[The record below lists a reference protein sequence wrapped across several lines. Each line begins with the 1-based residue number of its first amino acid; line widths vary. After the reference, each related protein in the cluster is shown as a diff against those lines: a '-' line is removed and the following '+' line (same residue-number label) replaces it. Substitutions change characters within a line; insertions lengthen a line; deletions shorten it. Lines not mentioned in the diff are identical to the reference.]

1 MRRTLCLLT
10 ILAVAAAA
18 TTGCSLLKFSLDTGD
33 EPLTAEEVNI
43 RLMTRGFY
51 YDLRNEV
58 VAAADSIAA
67 ATPDAT
73 LVARAIRWKME
84 TTGAAVGAAMQAI
97 PDVALLDTWLLCR
110 RMDAVFSALP
120 DSLLFGA
127 QTHVARAAAASL
139 SARAGEL
146 ARSVL
151 SAERYGLMERFV
163 LQYERMHPV
172 GADAVEPTN
181 TTLAWIDFLRSEG
194 IDYKYST
201 GTISEVVADMSDRV
215 DGQTRHF
222 ANSIRWSGELLE
234 LRLAQD
240 SLRERVNS
248 RLDSVRRDF
257 ARMVSVAEG
266 LPEISDS
273 VLMSL
278 NIHVGQVIAAFDA
291 SVDNL
296 FANLD
301 AQRMELQSYATLEG
315 DRLVAR
321 SRQAAD
327 DVVKGAFDALPAL
340 LGRIVGW
347 IVLLFVVVLGAPF
360 LLGFWLG
367 RLRERTRQRRDPDRK

>member
-1 MRRTLCLLT
+1 MRRTLCFLT

-33 EPLTAEEVNI
+33 APLTAEEMNT

-67 ATPDAT
+67 STDDAT

-84 TTGAAVGAAMQAI
+84 TAGAAVGAAMQAI

-110 RMDAVFSALP
+110 RMDTVFSAFP

-127 QTHVARAAAASL
+127 QTPVARAAAASL
-139 SARAGEL
+139 AARAGEL

-163 LQYERMHPV
+163 GQYERAHPA
-172 GADAVEPTN
+172 GAEAVEPTN
-181 TTLAWIDFLRSEG
+181 TTLAWIEFLRAEG

-248 RLDSVRRDF
+248 RLDSLHRDF
-257 ARMVSVAEG
+257 SRMVSVAEG

-278 NIHVGQVIAAFDA
+278 NVHVGQVIAAFDA
-291 SVDNL
+291 SVDHL

-301 AQRMELQSYATLEG
+301 AQRMELQNYAAREG
-315 DRLVAR
+315 DRLVER

-327 DVVKGAFDALPAL
+327 EVIKGAFEALPAL

-347 IVLLFVVVLGAPF
+347 IVLLFAVVLGAPF

-367 RLRERTRQRRDPDRK
+367 RLRERTRRRRDPDRK